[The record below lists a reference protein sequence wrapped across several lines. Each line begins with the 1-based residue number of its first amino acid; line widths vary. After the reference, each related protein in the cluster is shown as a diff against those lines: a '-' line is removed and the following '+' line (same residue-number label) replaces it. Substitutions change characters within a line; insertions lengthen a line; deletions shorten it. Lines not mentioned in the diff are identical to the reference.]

1 MDILD
6 LYLLRAYL
14 LRWRVEDLLAGHDTD
29 SSERAEG
36 VISAAIAA
44 LSQAWP
50 YERCSPAATSQPNGR
65 HRPAEGTAPKFRA
78 QVRGVPH
85 PPSASIAMY

>member
-14 LRWRVEDLLAGHDTD
+14 LRWRVEDLLAGHDTNG
-29 SSERAEG
+29 SERAEG

-44 LSQAWP
+44 
-50 YERCSPAATSQPNGR
+50 C
-65 HRPAEGTAPKFRA
+65 HRSWR
-78 QVRGVPH
+78 
-85 PPSASIAMY
+85 